1 MTLRDTT
8 AAALAK
14 LFPRR
19 ELMRAY
25 QAVFAGSAAET
36 VLGDLALFCGQQQSS
51 VRVNGQ
57 KCVDPYAMAIAEGRR
72 EVLLRITAMTRCD
85 ESRLWQ
91 WAERERQ
98 LKGSANG

>member
-1 MTLRDTT
+1 MSLKDQT
-8 AAALAK
+8 AAALAR

-19 ELMRAY
+19 DLIRAY
-25 QAVFAGSAAET
+25 QAAFTGPAAEA

-57 KCVDPYAMAIAEGRR
+57 KCVDPYAMAVAEGRR
-72 EVLLRITAMTRCD
+72 EVLLRITAMMRCD

-98 LKGSANG
+98 LKGQNNG